1 MDRAGK
7 IYRYMLFSILF
18 LSLLLIGFLGY
29 RIKKMIPDQIL
40 LRKGQTEELNI
51 GIPVSAAVQT
61 TGTDRS
67 KENAR
72 ITTPVV
78 SAFHMTSDTG
88 TSYETVSYTHLT
100 LPTIA

>member
-1 MDRAGK
+1 
-7 IYRYMLFSILF
+7 MLFSILL

-61 TGTDRS
+61 TAAKKMQGS
-67 KENAR
+67 Q
-72 ITTPVV
+72 
-78 SAFHMTSDTG
+78 
-88 TSYETVSYTHLT
+88 HL
-100 LPTIA
+100 

>member
-7 IYRYMLFSILF
+7 IYRYMLFSILL

-51 GIPVSAAVQT
+51 GIPVSAAV
-61 TGTDRS
+61 S
-67 KENAR
+67 LLF
-72 ITTPVV
+72 
-78 SAFHMTSDTG
+78 SAAGRGKPLFISRNTALQMVG
-88 TSYETVSYTHLT
+88 YR
-100 LPTIA
+100 